1 MTTVHSRVDGDAH
14 VGEVSNHHAD
24 VNPALHT
31 YSDWTLSNEKS
42 SAIAHRLVSD
52 HTDLGGGQLWWH
64 PCARGRR
71 QGSSRCQLA
80 HHGDEAGDAHG
91 ADGIH
96 VEVQRTVRSSIR
108 QLGSRVGDPSHQNGA
123 VHLASKLRFT
133 IARRR
138 TRPDDCVDIIAH
150 ADHGDEGLQHVECAV
165 RIGGL
170 AHACLSPRRLVNF
183 DLGLGQHTS
192 SSVGRICRQRTNL
205 TLLVVL
211 GILSASALHGLED
224 DLLRRA
230 VLLDALQGIGFQ
242 SHFGVQA
249 QVRLPLEG
257 AEIQSL
263 TESPCFRHGH
273 ETHHAK
279 AHRQNQSSLL
289 HPTAGARWRVFRLF
303 LGLRMDGL
311 ERCRHGRRISERFGT
326 QAGGIGEVQ
335 VEPK

>member
-1 MTTVHSRVDGDAH
+1 MLARLATTMPTSTPHCTPTPIGPCPIRSRRP
-14 VGEVSNHHAD
+14 S
-24 VNPALHT
+24 
-31 YSDWTLSNEKS
+31 
-42 SAIAHRLVSD
+42 
-52 HTDLGGGQLWWH
+52 
-64 PCARGRR
+64 
-71 QGSSRCQLA
+71 
-80 HHGDEAGDAHG
+80 
-91 ADGIH
+91 
-96 VEVQRTVRSSIR
+96 RTVWS
-108 QLGSRVGDPSHQNGA
+108 PSTLILVVVNCGGTPVHVAAAREAVAANSPITETRPVTPTEQTA
-123 VHLASKLRFT
+123 STLRFSAQIVAAYDSLAAALATQVTVHLASKLRFT
-133 IARRR
+133 IARRKA
-138 TRPDDCVDIIAH
+138 RPDDCVDIIAH

-211 GILSASALHGLED
+211 GILSASALHGIED

-230 VLLDALQGIGFQ
+230 VLLDTLQGIGFQ

-326 QAGGIGEVQ
+326 QAGGDWRSAG
-335 VEPK
+335 